1 MEFYHMYFIG
11 RVQFLSLNLIILL
24 FIHAIVYINSLL
36 LFIPE

>member
-1 MEFYHMYFIG
+1 MEFYCMYFIG

>member
-1 MEFYHMYFIG
+1 MYFIG